1 MKKLPRTR
9 YQGSKN
15 KLLEKI
21 YEQIQSTIPQTRCV
35 LDLFGGTS
43 VVSLF
48 LKSRGYTVYYNDIMK
63 FNRSVAE
70 TLLNSCRN
78 DLPTEEEIRSLFVR
92 RDDIKYNNV
101 VEECFRDVY
110 FTETENRQ
118 LDTIIQ
124 NINTMPENVM
134 KHVMLYLLIQACI
147 SKRPYN
153 LFHRK
158 NLGMRL
164 QEVERSFGNKKTWDT
179 PFVEHMIKFRNEL
192 YDCHFEST
200 KKSEILTMSYNGI
213 PRDTLTKVDTVYIDP
228 PYFKTNKS
236 NEDYISYYHF
246 LEGLVQYDSW
256 ESLIDFQSMHR
267 KFKGNVA
274 KMYTIDNP
282 TGMFTELICRYS
294 NKNIVISYRLDGFP
308 SIDYI
313 MDELKKV
320 KANVVVTKID
330 YKYALAKNP
339 VQECIIIGY

>member
-1 MKKLPRTR
+1 MKLPRTR

-43 VVSLF
+43 VVSLL
-48 LKSRGYTVYYNDIMK
+48 LKSKGYTVYYNDIMK

-78 DLPTEEEIRSLFVR
+78 DLPTEDEIRSLFVR

-101 VEECFRDVY
+101 VEEYFRDVY
-110 FTETENRQ
+110 FTDAENRQ
-118 LDTIIQ
+118 LDIIIQ
-124 NINTMPENVM
+124 NIDMMPENIE
-134 KHVMLYLLIQACI
+134 KHVLLYLLIQACI

-164 QEVERSFGNKKTWDT
+164 KEVKRSFGNKKTWDT
-179 PFVEHMIKFRNEL
+179 PFVDHMIKFRNEL
-192 YDCHFEST
+192 YDCNLGSNT
-200 KKSEILTMSYNGI
+200 KSETLSLPYNGI
-213 PRDTLTKVDTVYIDP
+213 PENILERVDTVYIDP

-236 NEDYISYYHF
+236 NDDYISYYHF

-256 ESLIDFQSMHR
+256 KDLIDFESLHR
-267 KFKGNVA
+267 KFKGCVSEI
-274 KMYTIDNP
+274 YTIDNP
-282 TGMFTELICRYS
+282 IDMFTEIIHKYS

-308 SIDYI
+308 TIDYI
-313 MDELKKV
+313 MTELKKV
-320 KANVVVTKID
+320 KVNVVLTEID
-330 YKYALAKNP
+330 YKYALAKKP